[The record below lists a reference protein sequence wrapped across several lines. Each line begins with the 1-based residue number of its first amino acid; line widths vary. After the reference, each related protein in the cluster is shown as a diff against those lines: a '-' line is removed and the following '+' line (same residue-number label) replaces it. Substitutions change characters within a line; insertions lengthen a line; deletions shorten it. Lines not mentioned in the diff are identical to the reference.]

1 MFIFI
6 DKFFSLLQYI
16 TNVTLEILNMDCLSK
31 KFAYVLF
38 SFTILLFAASP
49 VRADYSS
56 ISFSP
61 ATGTIYGDSTAIN
74 LYVDS
79 GSDEYVGVDVNIS
92 FSGSVQYLSGTESK
106 CSSFVVTQ
114 GEGSINVECLYIGD
128 GSSYKGNVA
137 TLYFKAT
144 AAGSSTFSFS
154 STDPTVTSPG
164 QATYTLSTAST
175 PASST
180 GGLPNTGLF
189 DSSNLIIAG
198 GLILILVGV
207 MLNKIL
213 DSKNLFLDVL
223 GSTQR
228 NLKSRKEDKRRKSFE
243 KKF

>member
-1 MFIFI
+1 M
-6 DKFFSLLQYI
+6 
-16 TNVTLEILNMDCLSK
+16 NCLSK
-31 KFAYVLF
+31 KFLYVLF
-38 SFTILLFAASP
+38 SFAILLFAVSP
-49 VRADYSS
+49 VWADYSS

-79 GSDEYVGVDVNIS
+79 GSDEYIGVDVNIS
-92 FSGSVQYLSGTESK
+92 FTGSVQYLSGTELK

-128 GSSYKGNVA
+128 GASYKGNVA

-164 QATYTLSTAST
+164 QAVYTLSTVST
-175 PASST
+175 PAGTT
-180 GGLPNTGLF
+180 GGLPDTGLL

-198 GLILILVGV
+198 GLVLILVGV

-213 DSKNLFLDVL
+213 DSKNLLLNVV
-223 GSTQR
+223 GSAQR
-228 NLKSRKEDKRRKSFE
+228 SLKSRKEVKRRRSFE